1 MKEGRK
7 DGGRDRDIEGM
18 GTVKRHVFEIREII
32 KHIELALEDHRWMPL
47 RSPVGFESSIQT
59 KLFIGYSLMFD

>member
-1 MKEGRK
+1 MEGETE
-7 DGGRDRDIEGM
+7 IEGM
-18 GTVKRHVFEIREII
+18 GTVKRHVCEIREKI

-59 KLFIGYSLMFD
+59 KPFIGCSLMFD